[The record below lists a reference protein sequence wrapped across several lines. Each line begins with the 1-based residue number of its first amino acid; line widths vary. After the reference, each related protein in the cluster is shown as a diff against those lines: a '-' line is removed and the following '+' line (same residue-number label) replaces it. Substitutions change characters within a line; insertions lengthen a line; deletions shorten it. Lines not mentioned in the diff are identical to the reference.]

1 MRVYLRCLAEKK
13 FPVLPSGREIIAM
26 TVVAAATALG
36 GQFSQKPW
44 NSDLDCGVS
53 AVFNYTC
60 AININGI
67 ASADVNGVP
76 FTGVSSLNS
85 SGTGYSLGGFTGSY
99 TTDDPNTVIG
109 RSRELA
115 KRFHYN
121 GNPAAITFSGLTSG
135 TVYRAT
141 LFSVGWDAAPGERN
155 ILFSCGSDSLLV
167 NQNTYGDNNGIRIDY
182 EYVADG
188 SGSITI
194 NAARDAPNN
203 KTFHLYAF
211 CNCEKKNDLYID
223 NGSFE
228 WPVIAGNGGVWE
240 YQNQIGGWS
249 QSGNITDVVNGR
261 IGLTAN
267 AQPWAGDAAF
277 PDGNQVVFIQN
288 STSNTESLVQNVV
301 NLTSGQTYRVS
312 YRYAARVGSSGQTD
326 PNIKVTINDSIVQD
340 TLYRKSLGAG
350 SPFFLGTYEFAAT
363 GTTANIIFENTRLG
377 YDTAVLLDD
386 LQIEPAGGDGWMI
399 NLWTND
405 ATAGIVSSAHYTH
418 AINLGD
424 SAATTISNISF
435 KGSGTGINP
444 AEGVGGAN
452 YSTVYGIRY
461 SGVDS
466 NALTANGGGSA
477 ILAQR
482 FCYDGRVAGTII
494 GFTLNGLI
502 PGQRYET
509 TTYGVA
515 WDVMPAS
522 RCLAFSVNG
531 SPEVTFNEN
540 VYGNDNGVRLTY
552 RGIADTNGTITVD
565 ARMLF
570 DNWSFHTYGFANKAE
585 PDADIVLADTFAGHN
600 GADNSMNIAAR
611 APDHVNLF
619 LSGTYTET
627 GMNGDFHTD
636 IQNGTAR
643 LGANAGAAIRIHD
656 SNGHLKPAVMRIQ
669 ADLKTGNLTST
680 GSDYGNA
687 RGVGLG
693 FYSQGDY
700 TDNLEVATGF
710 TGLVLAPNG
719 DLYLFQNGTYSGDAN
734 RIAFGGTFDSN
745 VFYTLSYEVNVDSGT
760 IANIDLEG
768 STNSYAVIESA
779 ASGFGPYSTAM
790 AGFSGSS
797 SAAGTFGYA
806 DTLVLTELVPG
817 VPPPPGT
824 LILIH

>member
-1 MRVYLRCLAEKK
+1 
-13 FPVLPSGREIIAM
+13 
-26 TVVAAATALG
+26 
-36 GQFSQKPW
+36 
-44 NSDLDCGVS
+44 
-53 AVFNYTC
+53 
-60 AININGI
+60 
-67 ASADVNGVP
+67 
-76 FTGVSSLNS
+76 
-85 SGTGYSLGGFTGSY
+85 
-99 TTDDPNTVIG
+99 
-109 RSRELA
+109 
-115 KRFHYN
+115 
-121 GNPAAITFSGLTSG
+121 
-135 TVYRAT
+135 
-141 LFSVGWDAAPGERN
+141 
-155 ILFSCGSDSLLV
+155 
-167 NQNTYGDNNGIRIDY
+167 
-182 EYVADG
+182 
-188 SGSITI
+188 
-194 NAARDAPNN
+194 
-203 KTFHLYAF
+203 
-211 CNCEKKNDLYID
+211 
-223 NGSFE
+223 
-228 WPVIAGNGGVWE
+228 
-240 YQNQIGGWS
+240 
-249 QSGNITDVVNGR
+249 
-261 IGLTAN
+261 
-267 AQPWAGDAAF
+267 
-277 PDGNQVVFIQN
+277 VVFIQN

-466 NALTANGGGSA
+466 NTLTANGGGSA
-477 ILAQR
+477 TLAQR
-482 FCYDGRVAGTII
+482 FCYDGGA
-494 GFTLNGLI
+494 
-502 PGQRYET
+502 
-509 TTYGVA
+509 A
-515 WDVMPAS
+515 
-522 RCLAFSVNG
+522 
-531 SPEVTFNEN
+531 
-540 VYGNDNGVRLTY
+540 
-552 RGIADTNGTITVD
+552 GTITVD

-636 IQNGTAR
+636 IQNGT
-643 LGANAGAAIRIHD
+643 
-656 SNGHLKPAVMRIQ
+656 
-669 ADLKTGNLTST
+669 
-680 GSDYGNA
+680 
-687 RGVGLG
+687 
-693 FYSQGDY
+693 
-700 TDNLEVATGF
+700 
-710 TGLVLAPNG
+710 
-719 DLYLFQNGTYSGDAN
+719 YSGDAN

-790 AGFSGSS
+790 AGFCGSS

-824 LILIH
+824 LILLY